1 MPILKFVM
9 SDTLVSDKSGC
20 CKRVARVLFSH
31 IGLLV
36 LVALYAVLGAYLF
49 IAVEEGH
56 EEKLRQNK
64 KRVSLDLIDAKNYI
78 VNLLVYNRDKNIT
91 KTKYIDMVMEKLD
104 LFHDFVV
111 DKASDPDINYDGDEN
126 SWDTAWTFPKSL
138 LFTVTTM
145 GSIGYGHIAP
155 KTTAGRQITI
165 LYSVVGIPLL
175 LVFLANIG
183 DFLAKSFKYI
193 YSRCCCRWCRV
204 RRKLSELRKGNKLPK
219 RAVNKETV
227 GREKF
232 MPSTK
237 MNVPITV
244 NMCVIAAYL
253 MMGGALFSWWENWDS
268 ITAIYF
274 SFITLTTI
282 GFGDYV
288 PGKSFLALHG
298 SASATLK
305 MLVTVFYC
313 LFGMALVSMCIS
325 LMQEQLVQ
333 KTRWLLTEIG
343 IMEEDIDPMQ
353 KYKYK
358 KSQKGTVLET
368 HKDRD
373 GNKRLRLLS
382 VDEGESS
389 AFRPP
394 VSIDIKDENER

>member
-1 MPILKFVM
+1 MPILNFILQRFYFRERFCLFPVRETIIGLLLYGKSDAAVRVIIIAKLRGVLPARKPAPSVSGAVGRQGKFVM

-183 DFLAKSFKYI
+183 
-193 YSRCCCRWCRV
+193 
-204 RRKLSELRKGNKLPK
+204 
-219 RAVNKETV
+219 
-227 GREKF
+227 
-232 MPSTK
+232 
-237 MNVPITV
+237 
-244 NMCVIAAYL
+244 
-253 MMGGALFSWWENWDS
+253 
-268 ITAIYF
+268 
-274 SFITLTTI
+274 
-282 GFGDYV
+282 
-288 PGKSFLALHG
+288 
-298 SASATLK
+298 
-305 MLVTVFYC
+305 
-313 LFGMALVSMCIS
+313 MALVSMCIS

>member
-1 MPILKFVM
+1 MTDY
-9 SDTLVSDKSGC
+9 SRGDKRGC
-20 CKRVARVLFSH
+20 CRRLARVLFSN

-49 IAVEEGH
+49 IHVEEGH
-56 EEKLRQNK
+56 ENRLRETK
-64 KRVSLDLIDAKNYI
+64 RRVSLDLIDAKKYI
-78 VNLLVYNRDKNIT
+78 VSVLQYQRGKNHT
-91 KTKYIDMVMEKLD
+91 KAAYLKMVMEKLE
-104 LFHDFVV
+104 LFHSFVV
-111 DKASDPDINYDGDEN
+111 EKASDPDIKYDGDVN
-126 SWDTAWTFPKSL
+126 AWDTAWTFPKSL

-155 KTTAGRQITI
+155 KTSAGRQLTI

-183 DFLAKSFKYI
+183 DFLANSFRYI

-204 RRKLSELRKGNKLPK
+204 RRKLSELRKGNKLK
-219 RAVNKETV
+219 KGDLRKETV
-227 GREKF
+227 GDEKY
-232 MPSTK
+232 MPTQ
-237 MNVPITV
+237 MVTVPIIV
-244 NMCVIAAYL
+244 NLCLIAVYL
-253 MMGGALFSWWENWDS
+253 MLGGALFSWWENWDALS
-268 ITAIYF
+268 AIYF
-274 SFITLTTI
+274 SFITLATI

-288 PGKSFLALHG
+288 PGRSFLDLHDG
-298 SASATLK
+298 ASAALK
-305 MLVTVFYC
+305 MLATVLYC
-313 LFGMALVSMCIS
+313 IFGMALVSMCIS

-333 KTRWLLTEIG
+333 KTRWLLTEVG
-343 IMEEDIDPMQ
+343 IIEEDIDPMQ

-394 VSIDIKDENER
+394 VSTTIREENNK